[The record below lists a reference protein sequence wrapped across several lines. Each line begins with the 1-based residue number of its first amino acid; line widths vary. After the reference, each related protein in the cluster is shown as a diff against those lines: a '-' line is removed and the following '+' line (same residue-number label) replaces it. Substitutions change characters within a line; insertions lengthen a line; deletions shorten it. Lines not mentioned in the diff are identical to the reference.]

1 MKNKTNTFL
10 NIIIIIFSI
19 SFVVFSAVYIA
30 NSLSFSKS
38 NIELKELGANNA
50 NSEQAVDVSS
60 IFSTIADEDY
70 SLKLEED
77 GVYTL
82 VKNSD
87 NNALY
92 PFSGGYVYKTGQ
104 DVLNVVPENDICKAG
119 LNPEKINLNN
129 LFVVKADYGQH
140 NIPNGVEYYNKE
152 IHDIEDPSFYFLI
165 YFKQN
170 NDKTYVAIHPLT
182 DLSNVDFETSY
193 F

>member
-10 NIIIIIFSI
+10 NIVIIIFSI
-19 SFVVFSAVYIA
+19 SFVVFSAVYIT
-30 NSLSFSKS
+30 NNLSFGKS
-38 NIELKELGANNA
+38 DIELKELGANDA
-50 NSEQAVDVSS
+50 SSEQAVDISS

-70 SLKLEED
+70 SLELEED

-82 VKNSD
+82 VKSSD
-87 NNALY
+87 DNALY

-104 DVLNVVPENDICKAG
+104 DVLSVISEGDICKAG

-129 LFVVKADYGQH
+129 LFVIKADYGQH

-152 IHDIEDPSFYFLI
+152 IHDIEEPSFYFLV

-170 NDKTYVAIHPLT
+170 DDKTYVAVHPLT
-182 DLSNVDFETSY
+182 DLNSIDFETSY